1 MSQFAF
7 SESPAKGTTLKIGTL
22 HLYNTLSR
30 TKEPFKALK
39 APHVGMYVCGPTVY
53 GPPHLGHARPYV
65 TFDVLSRYLRHLGYK
80 VRYVRNITDVGHLVD
95 DADEGED
102 KIAQRAR
109 LERLEPMELVQL
121 YTLAFHKAM
130 DLLGNQ
136 PPSIEPRASGH
147 IPEQIEMIEEL
158 IRKGFAYESTGS
170 VYFDLEAYR
179 AKFPY
184 GVLSGRVV
192 DELVAGAGNERRAL
206 AGQSEKRKP
215 EDFALWKNAE
225 PQHIMRWNSPWGPGF
240 PGWHIECS
248 AMGVKYLDA
257 PFDIHG
263 GGMDLLFPHHESEM
277 AQTTACH
284 DCAPCRYWVHNN
296 MVTINGQKMGKS
308 LGNFINLDD
317 LFNGNH
323 PLLSQAYDPMSI
335 RFFILQAQYRSTLDF
350 SDGALSASAK
360 GYKRW
365 IQGLQELIAYT
376 PTASALHN
384 DAPSVAGKEIAD
396 NSGSILNIT
405 VFEAKAY
412 AALNDDLN
420 TPILIA
426 LGYELLNEF
435 QSVKSGKT
443 VVTPDDWNALVG
455 TVKVYVTD
463 ILGFDL
469 SDQGCD
475 ASLSPA
481 LEAAMKLILDLRQQ
495 AKDSKNWAQSDLIRN
510 ALNEAGIKVMDGK
523 EGSQWSLG

>member
-1 MSQFAF
+1 M
-7 SESPAKGTTLKIGTL
+7 
-22 HLYNTLSR
+22 
-30 TKEPFKALK
+30 ALRP
-39 APHVGMYVCGPTVY
+39 PHVGMYVCGPTVY

-102 KIAQRAR
+102 KIARRAR
-109 LERLEPMELVQL
+109 LEMVEPMELVQL

-147 IPEQIEMIEEL
+147 IPEQIEMIEVL
-158 IRKGFAYESTGS
+158 IHKGFAYESGGS

-179 AKFPY
+179 AQYPY

-206 AGQSEKRKP
+206 TGQAEKRRP
-215 EDFALWKNAE
+215 EDFALWKKAE
-225 PQHIMRWNSPWGPGF
+225 PEHIMRWNSPWGQGF

-284 DCAPCRYWVHNN
+284 GCAPCRYWIHNN

-308 LGNFINLDD
+308 LGNFINLED
-317 LFNGNH
+317 LFAGTH
-323 PLLSQAYDPMSI
+323 PLLTQAYDPLSI

-350 SDGALSASAK
+350 SDNALSASAK

-365 IQGLQELIAYT
+365 IQGIIDLLAYQPDGPPVISGEIGTLCNPVTFETKAQE
-376 PTASALHN
+376 
-384 DAPSVAGKEIAD
+384 
-396 NSGSILNIT
+396 
-405 VFEAKAY
+405 
-412 AALNDDLN
+412 ALNDDLN
-420 TPILIA
+420 TPVLIA
-426 LGYELLNEF
+426 LIYELLSEF
-435 QSVKSGKT
+435 QAIKT
-443 VVTPDDWNALVG
+443 GNLHVTLDNWNAL
-455 TVKVYVTD
+455 KDKLKYYVTE

-469 SDQGCD
+469 SGDSLGS
-475 ASLSPA
+475 SLSPV
-481 LEAAMKLILDLRQQ
+481 LEEVMKLILDLRQQ
-495 AKDSKNWAQSDLIRN
+495 AKASGNWTQSDSIRN
-510 ALNEAGIKVMDGK
+510 ALQDMGIKVMDSK
-523 EGSQWSLG
+523 EGSRWTLG

>member
-1 MSQFAF
+1 
-7 SESPAKGTTLKIGTL
+7 
-22 HLYNTLSR
+22 
-30 TKEPFKALK
+30 
-39 APHVGMYVCGPTVY
+39 
-53 GPPHLGHARPYV
+53 V
-65 TFDVLSRYLRHLGYK
+65 TFDVLTRYLRHIGYK

-102 KIAQRAR
+102 KIARRAR
-109 LERLEPMELVQL
+109 LEKLEPMELVQL

-130 DLLGNQ
+130 DMLGNQ

-158 IRKGFAYESTGS
+158 IRKGFAYQTNGS

-179 AKFPY
+179 ARHSY

-192 DELVAGAGNERRAL
+192 DELVAGAGNERRTL
-206 AGQSEKRKP
+206 AGQSEKRRP
-215 EDFALWKNAE
+215 EDFALWKHAE
-225 PQHIMRWNSPWGPGF
+225 PEHIMRWNSPWGSGF

-317 LFNGNH
+317 LFAGTH

-350 SDGALSASAK
+350 SDAALSASAR

-365 IQGLQELIAYT
+365 IQNLKEMLAYNQWGSGT
-376 PTASALHN
+376 QSY
-384 DAPSVAGKEIAD
+384 APEGQGAQPD
-396 NSGSILNIT
+396 SGSVLNT
-405 VFEAKAY
+405 ALFAAKAK

-426 LGYELLNEF
+426 LIYELLSEF
-435 QSVKSGKT
+435 QDLKSGE
-443 VVTPDDWNALVG
+443 VVVHPEDWQALKEE
-455 TVKVYVTD
+455 VKIYVVD

-469 SDQGCD
+469 VGDS
-475 ASLSPA
+475 SETLLSPA

-495 AKDSKNWAQSDLIRN
+495 AKASKNWAQSDLIRD
-510 ALNEAGIKVMDGK
+510 ALNDAGIKVMDDK
-523 EGSQWSLG
+523 DCSRWTLG

>member
-1 MSQFAF
+1 MNPSTP
-7 SESPAKGTTLKIGTL
+7 SETLAKGMAPDKGAL

-30 TKEPFKALK
+30 TKEPFVALN

-65 TFDVLSRYLRHLGYK
+65 TFDVLSRYLGHLGYQ

-102 KIAQRAR
+102 KIARRAR
-109 LERLEPMELVQL
+109 LEKLEPMELVQR

-147 IPEQIEMIEEL
+147 IPEQIEMIEVL
-158 IRKGFAYESTGS
+158 IRKGFAYESNGS

-179 AKFPY
+179 AKYPY
-184 GVLSGRVV
+184 GDLSGRVV

-215 EDFALWKNAE
+215 EDFALWKKAE
-225 PQHIMRWNSPWGPGF
+225 PQHIMRWNSPWGLGF

-284 DCAPCRYWVHNN
+284 DCAPCRYWMHNN

-317 LFNGNH
+317 LFEGTH

-350 SDGALSASAK
+350 SDGALAASAK

-365 IQGLQELIAYT
+365 IQGLQELIAYK
-376 PTASALHN
+376 P
-384 DAPSVAGKEIAD
+384 APSMAGQEPAV
-396 NSGSILNIT
+396 NSGSILSAPI
-405 VFEAKAY
+405 FEAKAQ

-435 QSVKSGKT
+435 QSVKSGKIT
-443 VVTPDDWNALVG
+443 VTAANWTDLVG
-455 TVKVYVTD
+455 KIKVYMTD
-463 ILGFDL
+463 ILGFNL
-469 SDQGCD
+469 SDSGKE

-481 LEAAMKLILDLRQQ
+481 LEGAMKLILDLRQQ

-510 ALNEAGIKVMDGK
+510 ALNEAGIKVMDDK
-523 EGSQWSLG
+523 EGSRWSLG

>member
-1 MSQFAF
+1 MRQSTF
-7 SESPAKGTTLKIGTL
+7 SESLAKESL

-30 TKEPFKALK
+30 TKEPFVALRP
-39 APHVGMYVCGPTVY
+39 PHVGMYVCGPTVY
-53 GPPHLGHARPYV
+53 GAPHLGHARPYV
-65 TFDVLSRYLRHLGYK
+65 TFDVLNRYLRYLGYK

-102 KIAQRAR
+102 KIARRAR
-109 LERLEPMELVQL
+109 LEKKEPMELVQL

-147 IPEQIEMIEEL
+147 IPEQIEMIEGL
-158 IRKGFAYESTGS
+158 IRKGFAYESNGS

-179 AKFPY
+179 LKYPY

-225 PQHIMRWNSPWGPGF
+225 PEHIMRWNSPWGQGF

-263 GGMDLLFPHHESEM
+263 GGMDLLFPHHESEI

-284 DCAPCRYWVHNN
+284 NCAPCRYWVHNN

-308 LGNFINLDD
+308 LDNFINLDD
-317 LFNGNH
+317 LFAGTH
-323 PLLSQAYDPMSI
+323 PLLSQAYDPLSI

-350 SDGALSASAK
+350 SDSALSASAK

-365 IQGLQELIAYT
+365 VQGLKELLAYN
-376 PTASALHN
+376 PVKSEAH
-384 DAPSVAGKEIAD
+384 SVTHSHKRQGTRPGLEGLL
-396 NSGSILNIT
+396 NSTL
-405 VFEAKAY
+405 FEAKAQT
-412 AALNDDLN
+412 ALNDDLN
-420 TPILIA
+420 TPVLIA
-426 LGYELLNEF
+426 LVYELLNEF
-435 QSVKSGKT
+435 QTVKSGKI
-443 VVTPDDWNALVG
+443 VVSPADWDDLK
-455 TVKVYVTD
+455 TKVKVYVTD

-469 SDQGCD
+469 SDEVSD
-475 ASLSPA
+475 TSLSSA
-481 LEAAMKLILDLRQQ
+481 LEASMKLILDLRQQ
-495 AKDSKNWAQSDLIRN
+495 AKDSKNWAQSDLIRD
-510 ALNEAGIKVMDGK
+510 ALNEAGIKVMDDK
-523 EGSQWSLG
+523 EGSRWSLG